1 MTIHIWLRSILVCL
15 ESPWSD
21 LRALSFN
28 RTGGGRGTAAGE
40 TDNKALQAKFGIWLG
55 SGNSQKVGNDVWDE
69 VNMEGL
75 QRK

>member
-1 MTIHIWLRSILVCL
+1 MFKVTIHIWLRSILVCL

-55 SGNSQKVGNDVWDE
+55 SGNIPPVSKELLTGGTSGQ
-69 VNMEGL
+69 
-75 QRK
+75 